1 MITLRDISIA
11 FGDHQVL
18 THLNLSIGDR
28 EVVGLIG
35 KNGAGKST
43 LFRVIAAEL
52 QADSGSVEPGN
63 ETILFLPQ
71 YPKEHAETV
80 ISFLNSGPVS
90 RDEYEIKNALNQVL
104 LSHVDEKQ
112 LMSDLSGGEK
122 TKIYFAKML
131 LAEPSPTVLLLDEPT
146 NNLDLEGIVWLENFI
161 ASFEGSVL
169 LTSHDRRFL
178 DETVDSIIELHDG
191 NSKRYGGNYSF
202 YREEKEKAEVA
213 YRRRYSAQ
221 QKKIQQIETDIQRTE
236 SRARSGEERFS
247 SGMPYQ
253 RKKIRKSAEQMAHR
267 KKKLIKFLSSTNRL
281 EKPQEHILSY
291 ISLQGMT
298 YANRSLIHVKELNKS
313 LNNRHILKNVS
324 FVLSGNDRVWL
335 YGPNG
340 SGKTT
345 LFKLILDQ
353 MKPDNGTIVV
363 SSGIRLGYFSQN
375 RDDMN
380 PNHTVLVEFLAMGL
394 TQTLAYKIGIN
405 FHFLAEEMQKKIGEL
420 SVGQRAKVSFAKLT
434 SGIYQLLI
442 LDEPTNHLEI
452 ETREIIE
459 KALNAYEGALLIAS
473 HDRYFLDQIGM
484 NRMLVL
490 QDGILKENKTGML

>member
-18 THLNLSIGDR
+18 THLNLSISDG

-43 LFRVIAAEL
+43 LFRLIAAEF
-52 QADSGSVEPGN
+52 QADSGSVQLGN
-63 ETILFLPQ
+63 ETIMYLPQ
-71 YPKEHAETV
+71 YPEERSETV
-80 ISFLNSGPVS
+80 ASFLNSGPVS
-90 RDEYEIKNALNQVL
+90 RDEYEIRKALNQVL
-104 LSHVDEKQ
+104 LSHIDEKQ

-131 LAEPSPTVLLLDEPT
+131 LAEPTPTVLLLDEPT

-161 ASFEGSVL
+161 ASFEGSVF

-178 DETVDSIIELHDG
+178 DETVDSIIELQDG
-191 NSKRYGGNYSF
+191 NIKKYGGNYSF
-202 YREEKEKAEVA
+202 YREEKEKAEAA

-236 SRARSGEERFS
+236 SRARSGEEQFS

-253 RKKIRKSAEQMAHR
+253 RRKIRKSAEQMAHR
-267 KKKLIKFLSSTNRL
+267 KKKLLKFLSSANRL
-281 EKPQEHILSY
+281 EKPQEHILSHV
-291 ISLQGMT
+291 SLQGMT
-298 YANRSLIHVKELNKS
+298 YANRSLVHAKDVNKS
-313 LNNRHILKNVS
+313 FNNRRVLENVS
-324 FVLSGNDRVWL
+324 LVLSGNDRVWL

-353 MKPDNGTIVV
+353 MKPDNGTIDI
-363 SSGIRLGYFSQN
+363 SSGIRLGYFSQD

-380 PNHTVLVEFLAMGL
+380 PNHSVLDEFLTVGL
-394 TQTLAYKIGIN
+394 TQTQAYKIGIN
-405 FHFLAEEMQKKIGEL
+405 FHFSAEEMQKKISEL
-420 SVGQRAKVSFAKLT
+420 SIGQRAKVSFAKLT

-459 KALNAYEGALLIAS
+459 KALNAYDGALLIAS
-473 HDRYFLDQIGM
+473 HDRYFLDQIGI

-490 QDGILKENKTGML
+490 QDGVLRENKTGMI